1 MKSVILNTL
10 VVLILIAIIAAIVL
24 YIFRQKKRGV
34 TCIGCL
40 YAKQCGGNCGCHG
53 SDGERR

>member
-1 MKSVILNTL
+1 MKSVIVNTVVVIIL
-10 VVLILIAIIAAIVL
+10 VAIIAAIVL

-34 TCIGCL
+34 TCIGCP

-53 SDGERR
+53 SDGEPR